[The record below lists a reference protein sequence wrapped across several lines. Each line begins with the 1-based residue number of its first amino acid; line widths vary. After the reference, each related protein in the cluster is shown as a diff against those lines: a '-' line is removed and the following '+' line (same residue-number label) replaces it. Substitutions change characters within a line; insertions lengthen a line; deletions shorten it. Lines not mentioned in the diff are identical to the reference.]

1 MKPIPLIENALKNSS
16 KKGMNILDLFLGSG
30 STMVAAHQLNRICYG
45 MELDPKYCQVII
57 DRMQKLDPDIEV
69 KINGKKY
76 KSKN

>member
-1 MKPIPLIENALKNSS
+1 
-16 KKGMNILDLFLGSG
+16 
-30 STMVAAHQLNRICYG
+30 
-45 MELDPKYCQVII
+45 MELDPHYCQVII